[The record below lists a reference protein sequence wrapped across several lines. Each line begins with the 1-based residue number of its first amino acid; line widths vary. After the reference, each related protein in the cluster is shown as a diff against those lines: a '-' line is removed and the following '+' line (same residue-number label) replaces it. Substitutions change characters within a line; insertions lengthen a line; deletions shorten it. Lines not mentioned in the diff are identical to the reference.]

1 MTVIARRIIAAPVR
15 TASETWAAIVDLLA
29 PEPNSQARSELLGIA
44 GVASTL
50 IAEEAMKAPI
60 VVYGSGPRVR
70 IYCLYG
76 EGAIMGEEARE
87 ESLAFKAT
95 EGNWQMSLPCPVD
108 DLAWIQEALKKRSSH
123 VIARDMT
130 LAVDEEKSEN
140 DKISSTVMVDTEA
153 FFRS

>member
-1 MTVIARRIIAAPVR
+1 MTVFARRIVAAPVR
-15 TASETWAAIVDLLA
+15 TASDTWAAIVDLLA

-44 GVASTL
+44 GVASSL
-50 IAEEAMKAPI
+50 IADEAMKAPI

-76 EGAIMGEEARE
+76 EDAMTGEEARE

-95 EGNWQMSLPCPVD
+95 EGSWQMSLPCPAD
-108 DLAWIQEALKKRSSH
+108 DLGWIQEALKKRSSH
-123 VIARDMT
+123 TSARDMT

-140 DKISSTVMVDTEA
+140 DEISSTVVVDTEA
-153 FFRS
+153 FFRP